1 VVTVVEDPEDC
12 TVVDFTGLLVSSE
25 LSVMAGVEEAVTS
38 ELSEGFDDGKVVT
51 ETVRDEDCVL
61 LIVDDADCTGD

>member
-1 VVTVVEDPEDC
+1 VITVVEDPEDC
-12 TVVDFTGLLVSSE
+12 TVIDLTGLLVSSE
-25 LSVMAGVEEAVTS
+25 LSVMAGLDEAVTS